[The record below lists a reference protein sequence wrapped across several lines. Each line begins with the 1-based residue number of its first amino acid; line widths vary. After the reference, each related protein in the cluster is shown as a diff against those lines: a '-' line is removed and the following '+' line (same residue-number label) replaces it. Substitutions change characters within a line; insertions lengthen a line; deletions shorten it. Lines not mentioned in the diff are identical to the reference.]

1 MKKWAGGNAGS
12 VRTVLSPSQARN
24 LKDCYKTNH
33 DDFFCCC
40 FFYTISNT
48 ARIGCWWSSLY
59 SVRLFQKTC
68 VFELIL
74 LSVTVQLRVCLTYFL
89 KSVDF
94 SVRNKSFSPEF
105 SGIKRLYGKLPVAQI
120 RLTLDPGYLC
130 AQSWKLPMMPCFFV
144 NSLVNYFRSHWL
156 DRRECS
162 SDPRVCECLCCR
174 ST

>member
-1 MKKWAGGNAGS
+1 M
-12 VRTVLSPSQARN
+12 
-24 LKDCYKTNH
+24 
-33 DDFFCCC
+33 
-40 FFYTISNT
+40 
-48 ARIGCWWSSLY
+48 
-59 SVRLFQKTC
+59 RLFQKTC

-144 NSLVNYFRSHWL
+144 NSLVNYFQSHWL

-162 SDPRVCECLCCR
+162 SDPRVCVFVLQIHLDHISCPEPTTFFSSVFGAPSLEVGVEVLLLPNR
-174 ST
+174 NIISGYNESKS